1 VGALAPLFATAAPRA
16 LLARLLDGDP
26 LGLEQ
31 RARGHLEQQAL
42 LLDPERLFLRAVAR
56 AAFAGA
62 RRDDA
67 ELSGAWID
75 SQVERAAADLMDED
89 RAAERAG
96 AATDPG
102 EARYAFLA
110 DALGVVPEVAR
121 RACVVF
127 NDLPRRVR
135 RAWWL
140 AVVERRPLERCVI
153 EGLGTPQQVRADLRR
168 ALLTLSM
175 LEDPGD
181 DPGQGGGEHDA

>member
-1 VGALAPLFATAAPRA
+1 VGDRASLFAPSAPRE

-26 LGLEQ
+26 LGLEE
-31 RARGHLEQQAL
+31 RARRHLEEQAL

-62 RRDDA
+62 RRD
-67 ELSGAWID
+67 GAAPSAAWLD
-75 SQVERAAADLMDED
+75 DQVERAAADLRAED
-89 RAAERAG
+89 RADERAG
-96 AATDPG
+96 ADTDPG

-110 DALGVVPEVAR
+110 EALGVVPEVAR

-127 NDLPRRVR
+127 NDLPWRVR

-140 AVVERRPLERCVI
+140 AVVERRSLERCAT
-153 EGLGTPQQVRADLRR
+153 EGLGTLEQVRAHLRR

-175 LEDPGD
+175 LEDPGE
-181 DPGQGGGEHDA
+181 DPGKGGDGHDA